1 MAGKLIK
8 RTKIQGLANLTT
20 SLFADFKECGLTQ
33 VTPATGQN
41 FTPTAGAGKFVM
53 DSSATVNPLH
63 ATQPWRMVVEVTGAS
78 AGQGY
83 IRVAIA
89 NPQQIDN
96 SGVVSSYPGAP
107 DPNGLRVMGQL
118 GKAYNT
124 PQSALKN
131 GDVFINRNQVGYT
144 YDNGTTI
151 SYIMTAT
158 TRGIGLF
165 VWEEGSDDKPKFSWF
180 FIQSPVDKDTG
191 EALLTDNSPIFC
203 VFSCDNTSPM
213 KYIVSESDVFR
224 PSAQKPAD
232 TDSVNS
238 SAILNSFEQVA
249 IAKGNKYLITFPNRL
264 NTDRYAYTEELDL
277 FAYTSADVIADESEI
292 PITVYGE
299 ATPRIY
305 RAMKSNGENNTGMRI
320 MMLVSGGGID
330 AAV

>member
-33 VTPATGQN
+33 VMPSTGQN
-41 FTPTAGAGKFVM
+41 FTLTAGAGKFVM

-96 SGVVSSYPGAP
+96 TGAVSSFPGAT
-107 DPNGLRVMGQL
+107 DPTGTRVIGQI
-118 GKAYNT
+118 GKAYNKT
-124 PQSALKN
+124 SAHVL
-131 GDVFINRNQVGYT
+131 GDVFIARTMSGQT
-144 YDNGTTI
+144 YDAGTTI
-151 SYIMTAT
+151 SYIMSATA
-158 TRGIGLF
+158 RGIGLF

-180 FIQSPVDKDTG
+180 FVQSPVDKDTG

-213 KYIVSESDVFR
+213 KFVVSESDVFR
-224 PSAQKPAD
+224 PSMQKPAD

-305 RAMKSNGENNTGMRI
+305 RAMKANGPDNTGMRI